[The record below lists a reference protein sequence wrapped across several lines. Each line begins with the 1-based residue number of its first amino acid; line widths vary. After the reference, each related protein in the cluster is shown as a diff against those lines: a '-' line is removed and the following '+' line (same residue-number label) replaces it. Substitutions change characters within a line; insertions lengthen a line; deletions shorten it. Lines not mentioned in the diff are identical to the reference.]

1 MNGNCSGTMQVD
13 LGDGNLFHFDLVVHG
28 PSRHTAVGADP
39 GVLMSV
45 FSIEKIAGAKE
56 AAATK

>member
-1 MNGNCSGTMQVD
+1 MQVD